1 MTAKTSTT
9 RTNAFFKAL
18 SETGNQTISAERA
31 CVSRSWVS
39 QHRQRDPAFRARME
53 ACVAAARVRLSGVGG
68 VASAPVVGAKWG
80 VIHGEELVL
89 RGTGGAGGGRR
100 AQVARAR
107 IGQITPRVE
116 ARFLSVLRRT
126 CNVKMACVAV
136 GISAAAAYKHRD
148 RWAEFGRAWDVAI
161 QDGYFALEVA
171 LLENGIRALDPNADG
186 LAEEPALPM
195 LPISAHDAMRILGQR
210 RFNVSGFGKRPG
222 HRRRMPTE
230 EETNAALLKRLRVLA
245 MRNARE
251 QARDEADVL
260 GFDPCGLL

>member
-1 MTAKTSTT
+1 MTAKTSQK
-9 RTNAFFKAL
+9 RANAFFKAL

-39 QHRQRDPAFRARME
+39 QHRQNDAAFRARME
-53 ACVAAARVRLSGVGG
+53 ECVAAARARLSGAGG
-68 VASAPVVGAKWG
+68 VASDPVVGAKWG
-80 VIHGEELVL
+80 CIAGEELVL
-89 RGTGGAGGGRR
+89 RGTGGSGGGRR

-148 RWAEFGRAWDVAI
+148 RWAEFGRAWDVAV
-161 QDGYFALEVA
+161 QDGYFALEMA
-171 LLENGIRALDPNADG
+171 LLENGIRALDPDADG

-195 LPISAHDAMRILGQR
+195 LPISADDAMRILGQR
-210 RFNVSGFGKRPG
+210 RFYVSGFGKRAGYKRP
-222 HRRRMPTE
+222 MPTE
-230 EETNAALLKRLRVLA
+230 EETNAELIKRLRVLA

-251 QARDEADVL
+251 RD
-260 GFDPCGLL
+260 GG

>member
-1 MTAKTSTT
+1 MTAKTSAT

-39 QHRQRDPAFRARME
+39 LHRSTDPAFRARME
-53 ACVAAARVRLSGVGG
+53 ACISEARARLSGAGG

-89 RGTGGAGGGRR
+89 RGSNGRR
-100 AQVARAR
+100 AQVSRAR
-107 IGQITPRVE
+107 VGQFTPRLE

-136 GISAAAAYKHRD
+136 GVSAAAAYKHRE
-148 RWAEFGRAWDVAI
+148 RWTEFERAWEAAI
-161 QDGYFALEVA
+161 EEGCFALEMA
-171 LLENGIRALDPNADG
+171 LLENGIRALDPQAEG

-195 LPISAHDAMRILGQR
+195 LPISADDAIRI
-210 RFNVSGFGKRPG
+210 
-222 HRRRMPTE
+222 
-230 EETNAALLKRLRVLA
+230 LA
-245 MRNARE
+245 MRRGRFSPAARPAASE
-251 QARDEADVL
+251 DVACAHIARYLRMLAMRRGVDVPRDERKWR
-260 GFDPCGLL
+260 GRGGKGHG